1 MKKQELLQVKLF
13 WLPIVAEIF
22 FEGGAK
28 SVSSYNE
35 LGEFDILP
43 RHTNFITLISK
54 NLTIIKPDNEK
65 LSYQFERGVLE
76 VSKNKINIFLGL

>member
-22 FEGGAK
+22 FEGEAK

-65 LSYQFERGVLE
+65 LNYQFERGVLE
-76 VSKNKINIFLGL
+76 VNKNKVNIFLGL